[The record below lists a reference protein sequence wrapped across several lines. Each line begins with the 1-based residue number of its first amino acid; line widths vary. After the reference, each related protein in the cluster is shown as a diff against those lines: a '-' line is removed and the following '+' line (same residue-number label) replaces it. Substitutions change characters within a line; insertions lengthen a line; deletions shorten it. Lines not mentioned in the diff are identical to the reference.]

1 MQRLVGETETGD
13 DGTGYGSPRSR
24 HSARTCAA
32 RIDNAQAPPFTRR
45 VAHAAALAIV
55 LTLSGAI
62 GIQKASAGTYVMRNC
77 NVPGY
82 GSSSMQPWQSLSQPD
97 DAVSV
102 ADACATG
109 EGVKFVLGGSRPWG
123 GHQGA
128 SVALLK
134 PTGLRSEIRFVKFVL
149 WYAARLS
156 GSGQSI
162 NFFTF
167 HVDSAYAIHPGLFNP
182 PPGSENVVAEQQVG
196 PDTTDFRV
204 GVECR
209 TLGVPP
215 AADPPCA
222 PANSVPLLVR
232 GMEVT
237 LREDVPPVIL
247 PPGGTLLS
255 AGSQSGIRTLTY
267 SASDPQ
273 SGLIKVD
280 ALLGDTVVGSHDLS
294 PRCPGSDF
302 TVCPAS
308 ESGAFQV
315 DTRAVANG
323 SHPLTIRVKDAAGN
337 QRVIHGEGAVEV
349 ANPPGLTQSPTTAGS
364 VPTYALS
371 ARFKGRSSRTL
382 TVPYG
387 GRVSVSGYLTA
398 GSAPVAAGTLLTIFE
413 KRDRRGAREVPRAR
427 VKTKVD
433 GSFVARLVTTRPSR
447 TIRLVYRP
455 AEGNQVTSRA
465 LKLRV
470 RAGSRV
476 RASLR
481 GRILRFSGRVLSA
494 PLPKAGKR
502 VVMEG
507 RSPGSAWT
515 PFKRLRTDRKG
526 RFSGTYRLR
535 VRRPGVRL
543 KVRAVVPSQA
553 GYGYLGSRS
562 RTVTLRVR

>member
-1 MQRLVGETETGD
+1 MELSVKETGAGH
-13 DGTGYGSPRSR
+13 DGTGYGIERSMHTAKSR
-24 HSARTCAA
+24 SAW
-32 RIDNAQAPPFTRR
+32 IDNAQATPFLRYVTRT
-45 VAHAAALAIV
+45 AAFAIV
-55 LTLSGAI
+55 LAFSGAM
-62 GIQKASAGTYVMRNC
+62 GVQKASAGTYVMRNC

-82 GSSSMQPWQSLSQPD
+82 GSSSMQPWQSMGQPD

-109 EGVKFVLGGSRPWG
+109 EGVKFVPDGSRSWG
-123 GHQGA
+123 GNQGA
-128 SVALLK
+128 SIGLLR
-134 PTGLRSEIRFVKFVL
+134 PTGVRSDIRFVKFVL

-156 GSGQSI
+156 GSGQPI

-167 HVDSAYAIHPGLFNP
+167 HVDSAFAIHPGLYNP

-204 GVECR
+204 GVECG
-209 TLGVPP
+209 TLGGPTTTN
-215 AADPPCA
+215 PPCV

-237 LREDVPPVIL
+237 LREEVPPVIL
-247 PPGGTLLS
+247 PPSGTLLN
-255 AGSQSGIRTLTY
+255 AGAQSGIRTLTY
-267 SASDPQ
+267 SASDPE

-308 ESGAFQV
+308 ETGAFQV

-337 QRVIHGEGAVEV
+337 QRIVHRESAVEV
-349 ANPPGLTQSPTTAGS
+349 ANPPGIGQSPTTAS
-364 VPTYALS
+364 RVPTYTLS
-371 ARFKGRSSRTL
+371 ARFKGKSSRTL

-398 GSAPVAAGTLLTIFE
+398 GSTPVAAGTLVAILE

-427 VKTKVD
+427 VKTLAD
-433 GSFVARLVTTRPSR
+433 GSFSAVLATTRPSR
-447 TIRLVYRP
+447 RIRLAYP
-455 AEGNQVTSRA
+455 TAGSNQIVSSTLR
-465 LKLRV
+465 LRV
-470 RAGSRV
+470 RAASRV
-476 RASLR
+476 SASLR
-481 GRILRFSGRVLSA
+481 GRLLRFTGRVVSG
-494 PLPKAGKR
+494 PIPKRGKQ
-502 VVMEG
+502 VLMEG

-515 PFKRLRTDRKG
+515 KFKRLRTDRKG
-526 RFSGTYRLR
+526 RFSGAYRLR
-535 VRRPGVRL
+535 VRRPGVALR
-543 KVRAVVPSQA
+543 VRAVVPSEG
-553 GYGYLGSRS
+553 GYGYLSSRS
-562 RTVTLRVR
+562 RAVTLRVR